1 MTTTY
6 SSMPTTPRSAGPST
20 PRRALLAQSNL
31 ATPSRPFIPMA
42 PHAFPI
48 PSLPALSTR
57 AYPVEPYARDLE
69 FAQVRA
75 SDLATIDYTVNH
87 MQTATAARRR
97 AMAGVLA
104 EIEEEKR
111 RTEEQAKNLGEVA
124 RSVFRSVK
132 KEREEE
138 ETGKER
144 EKEARGR
151 QRELAAE
158 LETVR
163 ADVAEQEMELK
174 ARRARTSRPY
184 LCCCFPRVWVD

>member
-1 MTTTY
+1 M
-6 SSMPTTPRSAGPST
+6 
-20 PRRALLAQSNL
+20 
-31 ATPSRPFIPMA
+31 
-42 PHAFPI
+42 
-48 PSLPALSTR
+48 
-57 AYPVEPYARDLE
+57 
-69 FAQVRA
+69 RA

-87 MQTATAARRR
+87 MRTATAARRR

-174 ARRARTSRPY
+174 ARRARTSRPH